1 MARRNDV
8 NVRVIPT
15 GVHGALDYLAS
26 GVNLVFP
33 RLLGLRAAPGAALV
47 PRIDGVM
54 GAGYS
59 LITDYEL
66 GALKV
71 LPMPAHLAFD
81 AAKGAF
87 MAVSPWLFGFA
98 KNGTRYWLPHVLMG
112 SADVLAAIATKTD

>member
-1 MARRNDV
+1 MNL
-8 NVRVIPT
+8 RVIPT

-26 GVNLVFP
+26 GVNLAFP
-33 RLLGLRAAPGAALV
+33 RVLDLHDAPGASLV
-47 PRIDGVM
+47 PRLNGVA

-87 MAVSPWLFGFA
+87 LASSPWLFGFA
-98 KNGTRYWLPHVLMG
+98 RNGTRYWLPHVLIG
-112 SADVLAAIATKTD
+112 AADVLGAITSKTG

>member
-1 MARRNDV
+1 M

-15 GVHGALDYLAS
+15 EVHGALDYLAS
-26 GVNLVFP
+26 AVNLAFP
-33 RLLGLRAAPGAALV
+33 RLLGLRDAPGTALV
-47 PRIDGVM
+47 PSVDGLA

-66 GALKV
+66 GLVKV

-81 AAKGAF
+81 AAKGIF

-112 SADVLAAIATKTD
+112 TADLLAAIASKTK